1 MSASTVQEKK
11 VFGSLKYEEW
21 PQIDR
26 DLMQAAAVPK
36 AFLRPDGP
44 ASSWRQ
50 TTCETVFYR
59 YGVFLRWLR
68 ERERLS
74 PSSARVA
81 RATPEIIADF
91 VQEYGAG
98 HASTSLAAT
107 LHGVYEAIRVMHP
120 EADLSY
126 LRDAIGA
133 LKANAKP
140 RAKLPRMAD
149 HRALIELGEAL
160 IAHGAANPDRDHM
173 LSAVAIRDGCMI
185 LFAVACPLRRS
196 NFEALELG
204 ASLLRDELG
213 YRVAFEASAMK
224 NDRPFEMDLPDWLT
238 PHLDLY
244 CETARQTLG
253 RRADAPDGGSLWLG
267 AEGEP
272 VTGKAISRKLRQLIT
287 RHLGRAM
294 SLHLFRDGATTTVA
308 VEASAEIGIAGDLLG
323 HADPKTSEKYYNQ
336 ARGVEAS
343 RRYHVALDDLRRSE

>member
-1 MSASTVQEKK
+1 M
-11 VFGSLKYEEW
+11 
-21 PQIDR
+21 
-26 DLMQAAAVPK
+26 
-36 AFLRPDGP
+36 FL
-44 ASSWRQ
+44 W
-50 TTCETVFYR
+50 
-59 YGVFLRWLR
+59 WLR
-68 ERERLS
+68 ESERLS
-74 PSSARVA
+74 PSSAPVA
-81 RATPEIIADF
+81 RATPETIADF

-98 HASTSLAAT
+98 HASTSLAGT

-126 LRDAIGA
+126 LRDAVGA

-185 LFAVACPLRRS
+185 LFAVACPSRRS

-204 ASLLRDELG
+204 ASSLRDELG
-213 YRVAFEASAMK
+213 YRVAFEALAMK
-224 NDRPFEMDLPDWLT
+224 NHRPFEMDLPDWLT

-244 CETARQTLG
+244 CETARARRWGEGQT
-253 RRADAPDGGSLWLG
+253 RRMGGSLWLG